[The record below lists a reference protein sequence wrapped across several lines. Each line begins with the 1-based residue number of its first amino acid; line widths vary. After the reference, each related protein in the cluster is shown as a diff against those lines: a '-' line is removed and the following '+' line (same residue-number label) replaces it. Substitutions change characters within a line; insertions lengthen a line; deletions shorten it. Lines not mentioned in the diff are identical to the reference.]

1 MLQTYLL
8 LLILRQAAPLGLAV
22 IGQSICMR
30 LLSLDLSF
38 GGVAMVV
45 AFIITSGTPDMSA
58 GALIALCLVF
68 GVVVGAVNAFFITK
82 LNASSIIVTLSM
94 TLILGGLVLAMMQFR
109 SLGDAQDV
117 LKTFGR
123 TRIGMIPLPVI
134 FWLFIVARMAALV
147 RLTTF
152 RRYVDVIGANPRA
165 AIASGIPYVKVL
177 VRRAYPV
184 QPVRR
189 S

>member
-1 MLQTYLL
+1 
-8 LLILRQAAPLGLAV
+8 
-22 IGQSICMR
+22 MR

-82 LNASSIIVTLSM
+82 LNASSIIVTLAM

-109 SLGDAQDV
+109 SLGDAPDV
-117 LKTFGR
+117 LKTFCR
-123 TRIGMIPLPVI
+123 TR
-134 FWLFIVARMAALV
+134 MA
-147 RLTTF
+147 
-152 RRYVDVIGANPRA
+152 
-165 AIASGIPYVKVL
+165 
-177 VRRAYPV
+177 
-184 QPVRR
+184 
-189 S
+189 